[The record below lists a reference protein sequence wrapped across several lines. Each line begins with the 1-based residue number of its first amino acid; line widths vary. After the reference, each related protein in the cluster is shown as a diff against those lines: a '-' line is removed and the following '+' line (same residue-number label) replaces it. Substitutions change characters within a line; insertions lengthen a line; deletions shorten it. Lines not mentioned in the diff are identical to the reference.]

1 VRKLRIAAVFTVV
14 AVLALAWRLGILSQ
28 LQHPEQARASIA
40 AMGPWAWLAFVVA
53 YAVLQP
59 FGVPGTVFILVAPL
73 LWPWPVAFALSMV
86 GTMAASVVGFSFAR
100 FVARDFVAARIPA
113 RVRKYDEALEK
124 RAFATVLL
132 LRLVLWMPPWLHF
145 FFGVSR
151 VSFWTHFWASLL
163 GYVPSLLVTAY
174 FGQRVFVWMR
184 EAPAGVWAGVAGVL
198 AAAVGIGWAVARRK
212 GQRKDSPDT
221 SVRQNTPLGDER
233 N

>member
-1 VRKLRIAAVFTVV
+1 MRKLRVAAVLSVV
-14 AVLALAWRLGILSQ
+14 AVLALAWRLGILTQ
-28 LQHPEQARASIA
+28 LQHPTQARASIA

-53 YAVLQP
+53 YALLQP

-73 LWPWPVAFALSMV
+73 LWPWPVAFGLSLA

-113 RVRKYDEALEK
+113 RVRRYDEALAK
-124 RAFATVLL
+124 RAFATVFL

-151 VSFWTHFWASLL
+151 VSFATHFWASLL

-174 FGQRVFVWMR
+174 FGERFFAWMR
-184 EAPAGVWAGVAGVL
+184 DAPPAVWAGVAGVL
-198 AAAVGIGWAVARRK
+198 VAAAGIGWTVARRRRRARE
-212 GQRKDSPDT
+212 GA
-221 SVRQNTPLGDER
+221 
-233 N
+233 

>member
-1 VRKLRIAAVFTVV
+1 MRPARIAAVVTVV
-14 AVLALAWRLGILSQ
+14 AILVIAWRLGILSQ

-100 FVARDFVAARIPA
+100 FVARDFVAARIPE
-113 RVRKYDEALEK
+113 RFKKYDEALEK
-124 RAFATVLL
+124 RAFATVFL
-132 LRLVLWMPPWLHF
+132 LRLVFWMPPLLHA

-151 VSFWTHFWASLL
+151 VRFWTHFWGSLA
-163 GYVPSLLVTAY
+163 GYVLPLLVTAY
-174 FGQRVFVWMR
+174 FGQRFFAWMR
-184 EAPAGVWAGVAGVL
+184 EAPPGVWAGVAGVV
-198 AAAVGIGWAVARRK
+198 AVAVGIGWTIARRK
-212 GQRKDSPDT
+212 NR
-221 SVRQNTPLGDER
+221 TPPVDVAPR
-233 N
+233 RSTH